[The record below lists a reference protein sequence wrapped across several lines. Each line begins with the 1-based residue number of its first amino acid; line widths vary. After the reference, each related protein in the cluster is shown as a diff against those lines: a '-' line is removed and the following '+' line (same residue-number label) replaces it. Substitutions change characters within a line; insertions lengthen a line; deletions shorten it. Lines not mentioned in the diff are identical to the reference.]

1 MTVPD
6 LRPNSQDT
14 SAFYLGS
21 IYGVLTDPNAT
32 RASIPSPVA
41 KPPPFSPPRYTVWVN
56 SLWFLSLAIGLSC
69 ALLAISLQQWARR
82 YIRLTRAQ
90 PAQHSPE
97 KRARIRAF
105 YANGVDKMYV
115 PWAVE
120 GLPTLLHLSLFLFF
134 GGLVIF
140 LFNIDRE
147 VFTCVFLWI
156 GLFSMAY
163 GLITLLPLIRRD
175 SPYYTPLS
183 IPVWFL
189 SAILCT
195 AFQVLAILIVN
206 FVTIPCSRRVSDRVH
221 FFLERYGPRD
231 FFPRMLGGLE
241 NVAEEMGEK
250 ESSEIDIRIFDW
262 TIGALKGALGDDNS
276 LEKVF
281 EAIPGFFSSELVK
294 NLERDIPDGSLKTF
308 WDTLE
313 RFMGNN
319 LTSSLVTES
328 VKSHRDAICR
338 DIMSMMPYSGSRYFM
353 TDNLQSH
360 FERAPVSIER
370 LQAMARW
377 RTNNPLAFYA
387 KRIIVQKLP
396 RIPKRDGRWIALARD
411 VLGLN
416 LSMRYVSG
424 GGDDASLA
432 TLIDICRQCFR
443 TFSSELPYMELVK
456 KLAQIDIRHTLPGL
470 QHEFCALWNDAVQ
483 EMKDDSEHI
492 ESHINLLQSIHDLY
506 IALHPCTDGAP
517 TEFSSTCD
525 SDSALFQILARTRPS
540 FPLCDIAGHRPDL
553 NAPAVVLDSC
563 DYIFHSDDTESYNNL
578 PLAVFRT
585 PRVVGRGID
594 DSGSSATTILPS
606 YDRTLFSEIRGSSQL
621 PTTISSALPVHTTQ
635 RPADL
640 SSPGAKAAALPPPPP
655 PALPIVSFSIPAS
668 PSPSHV
674 PLLPNAG
681 LFALLSSVTPS
692 RPTDNSALPR
702 LRARGL
708 MNAGS
713 ICFANAVLHLLV
725 RSPPFWNLF
734 RKLGDLKELHR
745 ATRLEAEGGATPLVD
760 ATVRFSEE
768 FTFKEEPPPLQQ
780 HPQAATEENPREDQG
795 AEKEH
800 DSAHS
805 FEPVYVYDA
814 MKGKRKLKNLL
825 VRSHGRGASFCYSFV
840 LVYCVKDG
848 KHQDA
853 EEFLGLYLDALDEEL
868 VNLHAYVSTHK
879 SASTPGV
886 EDLED
891 EAQSAGGQTEVGNQ
905 GYTVRQSFLPY

>member
-195 AFQVLAILIVN
+195 TFQVLAIVIVN
-206 FVTIPCSRRVSDRVH
+206 FVTIPCSRRVSDQVH
-221 FFLERYGPRD
+221 FFLERYGTRD
-231 FFPRMLGGLE
+231 FFSRMLGGLE

-353 TDNLQSH
+353 TDNLRSH

-377 RTNNPLAFYA
+377 RTNNLLAFYA
-387 KRIIVQKLP
+387 KDIIVQKLP
-396 RIPKRDGRWIALARD
+396 RLPKRDGRWIALIRD

-416 LSMRYVSG
+416 SSKRYVSG

-443 TFSSELPYMELVK
+443 TFPNSVSPNRMELVK
-456 KLAQIDIRHTLPGL
+456 ELAQIDIRHTLPGL
-470 QHEFCALWNDAVQ
+470 QHEFCALWNEVVQ
-483 EMKDDSEHI
+483 EIKDDSSHI
-492 ESHINLLQSIHDLY
+492 ESHIDLLQSIHDLY
-506 IALHPCTDGAP
+506 IALHPDAAP
-517 TEFSSTCD
+517 TKLSSIRD
-525 SDSALFQILARTRPS
+525 SDSALFQLLARTRPS

-553 NAPAVVLDSC
+553 TAPAIVLGSC
-563 DYIFHSDDTESYNNL
+563 DYIFHSDTDSESYNHL
-578 PLAVFRT
+578 PVFRT
-585 PRVVGRGID
+585 PLVVGRIID
-594 DSGSSATTILPS
+594 DNGSSATTILSS
-606 YDRTLFSEIRGSSQL
+606 YDPTILFSEIRDSSQL
-621 PTTISSALPVHTTQ
+621 PTTTSSALPVHPIQ

-640 SSPGAKAAALPPPPP
+640 SSPGAIAATLPLPP
-655 PALPIVSFSIPAS
+655 LPIVGFSTPAS

-674 PLLPNAG
+674 PPLPNAG
-681 LFALLSSVTPS
+681 LIALLSSVTPS

-708 MNAGS
+708 VNAGS
-713 ICFANAVLHLLV
+713 ICFANAVLQLLV

-768 FTFKEEPPPLQQ
+768 FIFKEEPPPLQQ
-780 HPQAATEENPREDQG
+780 HPQAATEENPRDDQG
-795 AEKEH
+795 AEKEYN
-800 DSAHS
+800 SANS

-825 VRSHGRGASFCYSFV
+825 VRSHGRDASFCYSFV

-905 GYTVRQSFLPY
+905 GYTVRRLFLLY